1 MSSNLLK
8 YFGMYIILVLIQV
21 LFFNNIHLSG
31 MLNPYVYVLFIL
43 LLPFDTP
50 KYLLLILGF
59 LLGLSIDVFSSTPGM
74 HASASVFAAF
84 IRPAVLNLLS
94 PRDEYEKGTSPAVYY
109 YGFMWFLKY
118 TLILIFAHHFFL
130 FFVEAFSF
138 ANFLQILSRGA
149 ISATVTS
156 GLILMSQFVM
166 YRK

>member
-1 MSSNLLK
+1 MNSNLLK
-8 YFGMYIILVLIQV
+8 YLGMFIILVLLQV
-21 LFFNNIHLSG
+21 LIFNNIQLSG

-59 LLGLSIDVFSSTPGM
+59 LLGLSIDIFSNTAGM
-74 HASASVFAAF
+74 HASASLFGVFV
-84 IRPAVLNLLS
+84 RPAVLNLLS
-94 PRDEYEKGTSPAVYY
+94 PREEYQKGTSPRVYY
-109 YGFMWFLKY
+109 YGFIWFLKY
-118 TLILIFAHHFFL
+118 TLLVVFAHHFFL

-149 ISATVTS
+149 ISAIVTS